1 MSGLNFIYYTYD
13 LFYVSKRLKNLHHLY
28 LQIDFKTLENEKFPY
43 QQYPQCLLLDGLIN
57 KLV

>member
-1 MSGLNFIYYTYD
+1 MSGLNFISDTYD

-57 KLV
+57 